1 MFELMKRWMKRL
13 REKIKLTE
21 FEILNPENT
30 KKFSG
35 EKQTSSYGILNIIAL
50 TNTNDKHHTNTTL
63 SN

>member
-1 MFELMKRWMKRL
+1 MKIWMKRS

-21 FEILNPENT
+21 IEILNPENT

-35 EKQTSSYGILNIIAL
+35 EKLTLSYGILNIIAL
-50 TNTNDKHHTNTTL
+50 TNTKDKHHTNTTL